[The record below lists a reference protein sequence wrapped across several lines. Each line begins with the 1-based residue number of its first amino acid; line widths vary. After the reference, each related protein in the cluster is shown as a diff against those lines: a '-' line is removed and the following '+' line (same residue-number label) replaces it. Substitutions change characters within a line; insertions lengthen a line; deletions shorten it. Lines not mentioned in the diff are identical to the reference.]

1 MTDILGNKNVAADD
15 NPQWDQSI
23 FHQGNLPPGVI
34 AIDDMDLGADPW
46 RPGEDPTPSLEG
58 YWDRDDVNG
67 YLYPKIGS
75 DIVLIG
81 STAPYFD
88 EKFAVTGKIY
98 TTGGLMLGSGDTLIH
113 EPISNVVQVVTG
125 GSLVLTVQATHL
137 SGANTGF
144 PWRINNTNTPAAGYP
159 TYTWLGDEDTG
170 MFRLSANALGF
181 SGGGT
186 SLLELNANGSVRI
199 VALPADD
206 TGETFDA
213 IVIDPATGFLYKR
226 DIGELHMHDNAA
238 VLNLLTA
245 PAGALWYN
253 GVLVADFTGY
263 ATETYVDDED
273 TLLWAAIALKSDL
286 THNHSLYNLIE
297 KSYNSLTDKPDI
309 GQLHSHV
316 NKTTLDLIPTHVGVD
331 EGKVMMRS
339 AAGIA
344 WNPLFN
350 AAGTIITVDTMT
362 ELSAGVG
369 ITAEGLLLKAG
380 SITLGTGSA
389 VDTIE
394 ITITNDDTHLPTSG
408 AVVDYCA
415 GFGSGNVTKVGTPA
429 NNEIA
434 VWTGDGTIEGE
445 STILID
451 SAANTMKFI
460 GWSILPST
468 SGSGVVGNS
477 TYAWSGMATTSLYF
491 KPDGGNDI
499 FINSGVVD
507 GASAIAYLFNTTN
520 ALSTPGAKI
529 VSFKN
534 NDTEKLYITYG
545 GDLFSAQTS
554 FNIGTSTGSTMLL
567 SGTIAQ
573 INTIECTNH
582 FTIGTGGDIIFIE
595 KANHTSTPAAG
606 FGYLWVK
613 NDTPSSLIFTDDAG
627 TDYDLTAIGG
637 MVYPGAGIALST
649 GSAWGTSIADNSA
662 TWNAAQPGHANL
674 TSLAGLTYAS
684 LSFVKMSASGTF
696 SLDTATYLTSETS
709 HSDVL
714 VDGDFISE
722 GLMRRGASAGV
733 YSIITDSSVNWNTA
747 YGWGDH
753 ASGGYA
759 PIASPTFT
767 GTVTT
772 PSLIVTDLTDGYVP
786 YQKAADDKLSNSNIF
801 YDGTNVGIGTS
812 TPTTKLDVEGTIVA
826 PVNIRITNAGGSWAV
841 DDEIGRYS
849 FYTTDTSGV
858 GVRELASIR
867 AINTNIAVSPSSE
880 LAFYYGPYNAATAE
894 AMRINKLG
902 YVGIGTTAPQDTLH
916 VYHATANT
924 NIMVESGDVGANV
937 GFKDNTT
944 ADYDI
949 VNIGAIGNDMVFNV
963 GYNERIRILSGG
975 NVGIGTAAPYAP
987 LTVRSTNA
995 GAYAEGI
1002 NLNSYSTVTSSAI
1015 GIDFNISTVDLGA
1028 NPSARIQAIRMGA
1041 GALGDLAFS
1050 TRNSS
1055 YVLTEVL
1062 RLSSAGTVAV
1072 TGTLLVNSTAVNIA
1086 AFDSTSVTYA
1096 DVIID
1101 GGTGCDTLL
1110 SFKEDGTIGASI
1122 GYDAGDNCLFIVKSG
1137 GGVLSGFEKMAHFAI
1152 DGTAG
1157 LYHNNALKIATSAV
1171 GVTVTG
1177 VITATLGRV
1186 PAGSIYASTVSHDT
1200 IFDAL
1205 APSVPNT
1212 GNKIIL
1218 TGGYSSASVTYIF
1231 SYAERIDATH
1241 IYLYYIQLAGRG
1253 YVNVED
1259 GGATTL
1265 TYVSMAW

>member
-801 YDGTNVGIGTS
+801 YDGTNVGIGT
-812 TPTTKLDVEGTIVA
+812 
-826 PVNIRITNAGGSWAV
+826 
-841 DDEIGRYS
+841 
-849 FYTTDTSGV
+849 
-858 GVRELASIR
+858 
-867 AINTNIAVSPSSE
+867 
-880 LAFYYGPYNAATAE
+880 TA
-894 AMRINKLG
+894 L
-902 YVGIGTTAPQDTLH
+902 
-916 VYHATANT
+916 
-924 NIMVESGDVGANV
+924 
-937 GFKDNTT
+937 
-944 ADYDI
+944 
-949 VNIGAIGNDMVFNV
+949 
-963 GYNERIRILSGG
+963 
-975 NVGIGTAAPYAP
+975 YAP